1 MDKVERSR
9 RVVAIIVADEK
20 PVVGTIELAERFAIS
35 QQAMSKHLKDI
46 AELGYLHT
54 DKIGRS
60 RVWWP
65 TQSVA
70 YGLSLLRSARSIF
83 SSIIPTASIASPCPI
98 VSGNTL
104 CQHNSIMVMG
114 PLVENRHTGRS
125 ASRKIGMPACTRRPA
140 GVSNQT
146 T

>member
-1 MDKVERSR
+1 MNKVERSR

-20 PVVGTIELAERFAIS
+20 PVVGTIELAERFDIS

-65 TQSVA
+65 TQS
-70 YGLSLLRSARSIF
+70 GLSLLD
-83 SSIIPTASIASPCPI
+83 P
-98 VSGNTL
+98 
-104 CQHNSIMVMG
+104 
-114 PLVENRHTGRS
+114 
-125 ASRKIGMPACTRRPA
+125 
-140 GVSNQT
+140 
-146 T
+146 